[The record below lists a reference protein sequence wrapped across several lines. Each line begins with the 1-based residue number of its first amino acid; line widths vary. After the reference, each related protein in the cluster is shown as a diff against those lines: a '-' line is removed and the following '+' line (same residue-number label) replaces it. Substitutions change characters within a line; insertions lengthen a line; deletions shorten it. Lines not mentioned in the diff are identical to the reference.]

1 MCICA
6 SRFSLSSSVPLVL
19 DTRPGGQSK
28 QRKQLSA
35 RSALKIMQAEQRR
48 NIINRQECVSKS
60 NYVQHDVSARGTPTT
75 HMCKTGLLRGH
86 LADSEGSGD
95 YGPQMLHEASSPAA
109 PPQGTW
115 GCQEWAEHLHTHYA
129 DPATT
134 AMQLKC
140 AAFTSAASNP
150 LYQQEPVPSI
160 HNAGVGYRDSLLLM
174 LT

>member
-1 MCICA
+1 
-6 SRFSLSSSVPLVL
+6 
-19 DTRPGGQSK
+19 
-28 QRKQLSA
+28 
-35 RSALKIMQAEQRR
+35 
-48 NIINRQECVSKS
+48 
-60 NYVQHDVSARGTPTT
+60 
-75 HMCKTGLLRGH
+75 MCKTGLLRSH

-129 DPATT
+129 APATT

-160 HNAGVGYRDSLLLM
+160 HNAGVGYRDMTLAANVDMKKCLQPHAVHQTHTSCYVHSHKELCAHTRSSLCKVRRHTALISCITVRRIM
-174 LT
+174 LVCGLE